1 MLKTVGNP
9 STRYGDQT
17 ITDGNLVIGTA
28 GKGIDFSATGGGSS
42 GTLTSSLL
50 DDYEEGT
57 WPAFYTADTA
67 PTTPWTMGNVSATYT
82 KIGRLVTVRGYIQ
95 TNNVNTAGASGG
107 VRIAGLPFP
116 AAADEWSV
124 MSIGY
129 STNFAVGNPLYGL
142 VRAGTTEISLYQRLT
157 ANGQQSPLALTDL
170 TSGANNGQNSL
181 IVFGQYY
188 AAT

>member
-17 ITDGNLVIGTA
+17 IINGNLVIGTD
-28 GKGIDFSATGGGSS
+28 GKGIDFSATP
-42 GTLTSSLL
+42 GTGTSELF

-57 WPAFYTADTA
+57 WSAFYTADTA

-82 KIGRLVTVRGYIQ
+82 KIGRLVTVRGYLQ
-95 TNNVNTAGASGG
+95 TNNVNIAGASGG

-116 AAADEWSV
+116 AASDEWSV

-129 STNFAVGNPLYGL
+129 STNFAGDNPLYGL
-142 VRAGTTEISLYQRLT
+142 VRAGTTEVSLYYRTT
-157 ANGQQSPLALTDL
+157 ASGQQTPLDLTDL
-170 TSGANNGQNSL
+170 TAGANNGQNTL
-181 IVFGQYY
+181 VVFGQYY